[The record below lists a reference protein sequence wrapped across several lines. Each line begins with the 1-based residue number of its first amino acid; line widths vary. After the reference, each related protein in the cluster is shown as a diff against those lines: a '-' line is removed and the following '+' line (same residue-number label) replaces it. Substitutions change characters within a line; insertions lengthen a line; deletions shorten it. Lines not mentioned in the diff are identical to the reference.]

1 MFAKEGGP
9 QALLSLTQRS
19 GFRGFASLVTL
30 LFKHCLEDGLVLR
43 HAMEGVIRASVTNP
57 YYNSKEI
64 RPQAMGGRELYY
76 VMRKLGPCACR
87 DPQLFMELASSSIR
101 LCSELPS
108 PTAYSASQRSPTTL
122 VKCVP
127 PPKVEHVPLNP
138 VQSALVNL
146 LIDHLCAE
154 ETCVENKGAEEKT
167 AAAAAEVKMDEE
179 GEVPR
184 AMHFDDSRRGRVR
197 RGSYRRQLTT
207 GTYDD
212 DDVNSE
218 DMAVDGEEG
227 GGGSRIASS
236 LGVATASSSPTG
248 DREAGGSGAKTES
261 GRDQPLMSKAA
272 ILRLL
277 SELVE
282 SYPSCAKLI
291 AESSRK
297 VKVNGKPP
305 KDMTVLAF
313 IFDHLLPASSNT
325 TGKVPPI
332 AKLSKTFIQ
341 CLAVSHPSPEIISLL
356 VTEFKHA
363 LTRALSLPESTSKHN
378 RIRALTG
385 LLSQI
390 SDYITAARGALNPSH
405 FARLLIRK
413 GFISDLARAVHN
425 LSLSSPMLS
434 GTVNSIL
441 KPLEVLTKMVN
452 QVAAASK
459 KADVDKGTPL
469 TAGTAGGQG
478 AASGGGS
485 LAAPVPA
492 QVEYQGTNQVTIT
505 VDAAPSGEGGS
516 GGGGVAEGQS
526 HEGTSQSDARQEEA
540 NAQISAVGMFWRER
554 CGVFGGRGMQGAPH
568 GQGQGGVACR
578 RCSDRHCDLGHR
590 EVTFIQRLP
599 SGSWL
604 SILPLWA
611 LRGSVGFLL
620 KHTMHIWCLY
630 LMVMCIDLEATHES
644 LIPLEEEGEEED
656 EEATAMET
664 ELLDQVV
671 NLARDLGRSHGL
683 RGMGGGGGVDIP
695 RRVSLWC

>member
-1 MFAKEGGP
+1 MPVLLSAPQVTLGVLFVYALDPSPAVEDPFNDIPSFCHLTGASATTAVKCCTHLLGCSLDPDSLHANLRLCLRLTRVPKQADVFAREGGP

-43 HAMEGVIRASVTNP
+43 HAMEGVIRASVASP
-57 YYNSKEI
+57 LFNSKEI

-87 DPQLFMELASSSIR
+87 NPQLFVELASSTIR
-101 LCSELPS
+101 LCSELPN
-108 PTAYSASQRSPTTL
+108 PAVYSASQRSPTTL
-122 VKCVP
+122 IKCVP
-127 PPKVEHVPLNP
+127 PPKVEHALLNS

-154 ETCVENKGAEEKT
+154 EACEDESKGTEGKSATT
-167 AAAAAEVKMDEE
+167 AAAEAKMEEEV
-179 GEVPR
+179 EVPR

-218 DMAVDGEEG
+218 DMAVDGEEAS
-227 GGGSRIASS
+227 GSRMASS
-236 LGVATASSSPTG
+236 LGVATANSSPTG
-248 DREAGGSGAKTES
+248 DRDAGGNGTKAES
-261 GRDQPLMSKAA
+261 GRDLPLMSKAA

-297 VKVNGKPP
+297 VKVHSKPV
-305 KDMTVLAF
+305 KEMTVLAF

-325 TGKVPPI
+325 SGKVPPI

-425 LSLSSPMLS
+425 LNLSSPMLS

-452 QVAAASK
+452 QVAAANK
-459 KADVDKGTPL
+459 KADTDKGPTTS
-469 TAGTAGGQG
+469 TAGQG
-478 AASGGGS
+478 ARVEGGLVVQGQ
-485 LAAPVPA
+485 A
-492 QVEYQGTNQVTIT
+492 QAEYQETNQVTIT
-505 VDAAPSGEGGS
+505 VDAVPAREGGS
-516 GGGGVAEGQS
+516 NSGGVAAAAEVS
-526 HEGTSQSDARQEEA
+526 HEETNQSDGRQEEM
-540 NAQISAVGMFWRER
+540 NARSTAAGM
-554 CGVFGGRGMQGAPH
+554 
-568 GQGQGGVACR
+568 
-578 RCSDRHCDLGHR
+578 
-590 EVTFIQRLP
+590 
-599 SGSWL
+599 
-604 SILPLWA
+604 
-611 LRGSVGFLL
+611 
-620 KHTMHIWCLY
+620 
-630 LMVMCIDLEATHES
+630 
-644 LIPLEEEGEEED
+644 
-656 EEATAMET
+656 
-664 ELLDQVV
+664 
-671 NLARDLGRSHGL
+671 
-683 RGMGGGGGVDIP
+683 
-695 RRVSLWC
+695 

>member
-1 MFAKEGGP
+1 MFAREGGP
-9 QALLSLTQRS
+9 QALLSLTQKS

-57 YYNSKEI
+57 FFSSKEA

-76 VMRKLGPCACR
+76 IMRKLGPCACR
-87 DPQLFMELASSSIR
+87 NPQLFMEVASNTVR
-101 LCSELPS
+101 LCSEPPS
-108 PTAYSASQRSPTTL
+108 PAVYSASQRSPTTL
-122 VKCVP
+122 VKCAP
-127 PPKVEHVPLNP
+127 PSKVEHVPLNS

-154 ETCVENKGAEEKT
+154 ETGEEETKAMDEKPAT
-167 AAAAAEVKMDEE
+167 AASAETKVDEE
-179 GEVPR
+179 GEVSR
-184 AMHFDDSRRGRVR
+184 AMHFDDNRRGRAR
-197 RGSYRRQLTT
+197 RGSYRRQLTA

-218 DMAVDGEEG
+218 DMAVDGEET
-227 GGGSRIASS
+227 GGSRIASAM
-236 LGVATASSSPTG
+236 GAATANSSPIG
-248 DREAGGSGAKTES
+248 ERDASGSGTKTEG

-297 VKVNGKPP
+297 VKVHGKPA

-313 IFDHLLPASSNT
+313 IFDYLLPASSNAS
-325 TGKVPPI
+325 GKVPPI

-378 RIRALTG
+378 RIRSLTG

-413 GFISDLARAVHN
+413 GFISDLARAVHSLN
-425 LSLSSPMLS
+425 LSSPMLP

-459 KADVDKGTPL
+459 KGDTDKGPTSASITP
-469 TAGTAGGQG
+469 GQGGRVEGGQG
-478 AASGGGS
+478 EARA
-485 LAAPVPA
+485 
-492 QVEYQGTNQVTIT
+492 EYQGTNQVTIT
-505 VDAAPSGEGGS
+505 VDTAPARAGENQSGDG
-516 GGGGVAEGQS
+516 AER
-526 HEGTSQSDARQEEA
+526 ETTSQADVGQEAMNARSTA
-540 NAQISAVGMFWRER
+540 A
-554 CGVFGGRGMQGAPH
+554 GG
-568 GQGQGGVACR
+568 
-578 RCSDRHCDLGHR
+578 
-590 EVTFIQRLP
+590 
-599 SGSWL
+599 
-604 SILPLWA
+604 
-611 LRGSVGFLL
+611 
-620 KHTMHIWCLY
+620 
-630 LMVMCIDLEATHES
+630 
-644 LIPLEEEGEEED
+644 
-656 EEATAMET
+656 
-664 ELLDQVV
+664 
-671 NLARDLGRSHGL
+671 
-683 RGMGGGGGVDIP
+683 
-695 RRVSLWC
+695 